1 MIPST
6 NVFLFGPPGTGKIM
20 IWQCAA
26 NFEDW
31 TAFKSDGLL
40 YPVFFNYILE
50 CQKMNWVVDRLD
62 STCTASPPQSSMSS
76 KSINLVLRNYTRS
89 ESPLYMVAKLTRIRL
104 LWTRLQRMHL
114 MWKKFESGWV
124 NGGRKSRL
132 HSALE
137 RFRHSGHITAA
148 RKHDGKGLTASK
160 KWWTTGNS
168 TSY

>member
-1 MIPST
+1 MKFEKKVESMIIPNPKDIDPINQWYKIQDNTAAKESLFYSLVLSVRKNKNNMIPST
-6 NVFLFGPPGTGKIM
+6 NIFLIGPPGTGKIM

-76 KSINLVLRNYTRS
+76 KSLNLVLRNYTRS

-114 MWKKFESGWV
+114 M
-124 NGGRKSRL
+124 
-132 HSALE
+132 
-137 RFRHSGHITAA
+137 
-148 RKHDGKGLTASK
+148 
-160 KWWTTGNS
+160 
-168 TSY
+168 